1 MTRKSVCNKINGVEP
16 PFGAVLVRHT
26 AAAVA
31 PPIEAMGGQRESWLP
46 GYRVRIPDGSH
57 LPGTE
62 HRLKPLRIE
71 RAGALPGQPGDPRP
85 ATDVGRRCHPLP
97 GRPRPGAVDDRGDPG
112 HGPTR
117 RCVDRRPELLHPA
130 LLFGIV
136 GQGSSSVI
144 RQYASTRTWEAIGPP
159 EAKGRCATG
168 AVFEPPVRLTA
179 PSGESLPL
187 RRITRELDQPTRDG
201 DREIQILTDLP
212 EEVADAVRIADL
224 DRPRWTLET
233 AFQEIAATLNG
244 EIDALGYPRAALFTL
259 GVALVAYNSDE
270 RGQGGVAVGPRA
282 AGASAASSEIAT
294 RSKETE
300 SQERQWLPEEALGDR
315 EVAQGSTAS
324 QMRPPTQGWLA
335 DHTEDDSV

>member
-1 MTRKSVCNKINGVEP
+1 
-16 PFGAVLVRHT
+16 
-26 AAAVA
+26 
-31 PPIEAMGGQRESWLP
+31 
-46 GYRVRIPDGSH
+46 
-57 LPGTE
+57 
-62 HRLKPLRIE
+62 
-71 RAGALPGQPGDPRP
+71 
-85 ATDVGRRCHPLP
+85 
-97 GRPRPGAVDDRGDPG
+97 
-112 HGPTR
+112 
-117 RCVDRRPELLHPA
+117 
-130 LLFGIV
+130 
-136 GQGSSSVI
+136 
-144 RQYASTRTWEAIGPP
+144 
-159 EAKGRCATG
+159 
-168 AVFEPPVRLTA
+168 
-179 PSGESLPL
+179 L